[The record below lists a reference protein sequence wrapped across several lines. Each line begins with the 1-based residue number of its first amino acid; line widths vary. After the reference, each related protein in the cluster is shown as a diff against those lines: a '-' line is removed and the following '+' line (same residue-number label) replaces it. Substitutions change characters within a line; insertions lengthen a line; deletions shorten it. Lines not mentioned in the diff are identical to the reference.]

1 MEDDR
6 LARLVVLRD
15 QLQDALSSAAE
26 VNPNMLPQLAGQYR
40 ATLVEI
46 SELVAKAPAVKST
59 QDQLRE
65 RREQKQQRAG
75 GAASGVSAS
84 APASVA
90 AAKGRQ
96 RRS

>member
-15 QLQDALSSAAE
+15 QLQDALSVAAE

-84 APASVA
+84 APASAA